1 MIRRFA
7 ALLATIA
14 IAACA
19 SMDPDQCRSAKWL
32 DVGYADG
39 VKGQSV
45 SLIENYRED
54 CGKAGVV
61 PDERAWQAGHSRGV
75 LVFCTPENGLRTGA
89 EGSSYNGVCPPT
101 MEAAFLNKYRM
112 GREIHAARSRL
123 SHIDSSIRAIE
134 SDLRKRDL
142 PEKNRRELHERE
154 RSLQRDR
161 AQAQG
166 FLLGLEAIAR

>member
-7 ALLATIA
+7 AVLATIV

-19 SMDPDQCRSAKWL
+19 SMEPDQCRSAKWL

-39 VKGQSV
+39 VRGRSV
-45 SLIENYRED
+45 SLIEDYRQD
-54 CGKAGVV
+54 CGKAGIA
-61 PDERAWQAGHSRGV
+61 PDERAWLAGHARGV

-89 EGSSYNGVCPPT
+89 EGSSYHGVCPAT
-101 MEAAFLNKYRM
+101 MEAAFLNKYRV
-112 GREIHAARSRL
+112 GREIYDARSRL
-123 SHIDSSIRAIE
+123 SSIDSSIRAIE
-134 SDLRKRDL
+134 SDLRKKDV
-142 PEKNRRELHERE
+142 PEKTRRELHERE
-154 RSLQRDR
+154 RSLQRER